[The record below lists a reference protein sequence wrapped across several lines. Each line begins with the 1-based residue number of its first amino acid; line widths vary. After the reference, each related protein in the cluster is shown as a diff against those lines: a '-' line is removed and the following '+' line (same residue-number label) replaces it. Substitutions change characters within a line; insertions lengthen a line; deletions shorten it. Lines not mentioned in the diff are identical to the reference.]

1 MAPGLKTLFK
11 KVLQDVVVFAE
22 HASRLQLRSYQTDV
36 ARAVVNS
43 VIRKQGLSF
52 VVMFPRQSGKNEL
65 QAQLET
71 YLMTLLS
78 QRETEMVKVSPTWKP
93 QSLNAM
99 RRLERVLSGNLIT
112 QNIFKKESGYIYKIG
127 NARLFFFS
135 GAPEANIVGATAN
148 ALLQVD
154 EAQDIQIAKYDKDIA
169 PMAASTNATRVF
181 WGTAW
186 TSRTLLARE
195 LRAAR
200 KAEELDGIRRTFVI
214 NADVVSQEVPAYGD
228 FVKDQIQKLGRN
240 HPMVKTQ
247 FFSEEIDAEG
257 GMFPPGRTAL
267 MRGTHPRAYG
277 PQPEKLYAMALDVAG
292 EDESASDDPE
302 KLANPKRDLTALTI
316 FEVDLASVNDPLIK
330 APTYKV
336 MNRYQWIGVKHTSLY
351 AAIKA
356 LAEAWGIRYLVAD
369 ATGVGA
375 GLTSFLDKA
384 LPGKVIPFI
393 FNSSSKSK
401 LGWDFLAVVET
412 GRFKD
417 WASARPCFKGAE
429 EEKGRQRAPGAG
441 ARICSQGTP
450 ADAVAPVPARVCSA
464 LLASSAD
471 LYPENKDS
479 IQDVFFKQCDSC
491 QMEVFT
497 GPDRRMKWGVPDG
510 SRDYETGELLHDDL
524 VISAA
529 LCSVLDDQE
538 WTVAGPALIIQAHD
552 VLEDLD
558 HGF

>member
-1 MAPGLKTLFK
+1 MAPGLKTVFK
-11 KVLQDVVVFAE
+11 KVLKDVVLFCE
-22 HASRLQLRSYQTDV
+22 HASRLQLRSYQEDV
-36 ARAVVNS
+36 AEAIVCS
-43 VIRKQGLSF
+43 VIKRQGLSF

-65 QAQLET
+65 QAQIET
-71 YLMTLLS
+71 YLLTLLS

-99 RRLERVLSGNLIT
+99 RRLDRVMSGNLIT

-154 EAQDIQIAKYDKDIA
+154 EAQDVQIAKYDKDIA

-200 KAEELDGIRRTFVI
+200 KAEEQDGIRRTFVI
-214 NADVVSQEVPAYGD
+214 NADTVAEEVPPYGD

-257 GMFPPGRTAL
+257 GMFPPVRVSL
-267 MRGTHPRAYG
+267 MQGSHPRAAG
-277 PQPEKLYAMALDVAG
+277 PQQNKIYAMTLDVAG
-292 EDESASDDPE
+292 EDESASLCPALHGYEDPE

-316 FEVDLASVNDPLIK
+316 FEVDLTTVVDPLIK
-330 APTYKV
+330 APTYRV
-336 MNRYQWIGVKHTSLY
+336 MNRYQWIGTKHTSLY
-351 AAIKA
+351 AVINNLAIT
-356 LAEAWGIRYLVAD
+356 WGIRYLVVD
-369 ATGVGA
+369 STGVGA
-375 GLTSFLDKA
+375 GLASFLDKS
-384 LPGKVIPFI
+384 LPGKVIPFV
-393 FNSSSKSK
+393 FNSSTKSK
-401 LGWDFLAVVET
+401 LGWNFLAVVET

-417 WASARPCFKGAE
+417 WAEDPTR
-429 EEKGRQRAPGAG
+429 RQTAAGGEAQNPQHSSTELQFTSPGSPPAPASLD
-441 ARICSQGTP
+441 AIP
-450 ADAVAPVPARVCSA
+450 ASLHDHH
-464 LLASSAD
+464 L
-471 LYPENKDS
+471 
-479 IQDVFFKQCDSC
+479 IQQIFFRQCDAC
-491 QMEVFT
+491 QMEVIS

-510 SRDYETGELLHDDL
+510 ARDYETGDFLHDDL

-538 WTVAGPALIIQAHD
+538 WTVTGPALIVQAHD
-552 VLEDLD
+552 VLKDLD